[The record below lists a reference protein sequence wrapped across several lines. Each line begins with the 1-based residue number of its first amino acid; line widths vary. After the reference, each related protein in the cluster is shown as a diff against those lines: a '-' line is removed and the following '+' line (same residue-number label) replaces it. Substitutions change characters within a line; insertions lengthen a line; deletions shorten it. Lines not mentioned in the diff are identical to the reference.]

1 MAHSKN
7 AVIAVLKFAMLQ
19 KKTSCSYSFHM
30 RLQQQAQ
37 YRQKLTVKF
46 QSCILFHMTKQVAD
60 KNLMSRHGFC
70 RYFTTFIP
78 REENS
83 FELLLPSAVC
93 VIEVC

>member
-7 AVIAVLKFAMLQ
+7 ALISVLKFAMLQ

-30 RLQQQAQ
+30 RLQQQEAQ

-60 KNLMSRHGFC
+60 
-70 RYFTTFIP
+70 
-78 REENS
+78 
-83 FELLLPSAVC
+83 
-93 VIEVC
+93 